1 MAKTKLGPALVFERK
16 NKNLLKIPKKLIVHF
31 CSDARIEKRPIP
43 HPPAASPYAGANVPK
58 VVYVSTKSPF
68 MSIAKR
74 VQKLLREA
82 EKRATQSVCLGDKGK
97 TGKDK
102 LAQLKGASE
111 ALRKEP
117 VFIKATG
124 RAIDKAMKVGKW
136 FDEKDG
142 FTIKVKTGAVL
153 VVDDIVQDEDVKDG
167 LADST
172 ERSTDEAQKN
182 EGQEQ
187 LVSKPGENMD
197 ATGKKGNKIQISD
210 GRPNSPLPDSRT
222 RWVNMVEIEVTMQ

>member
-1 MAKTKLGPALVFERK
+1 MAKSKPEPELVFERK
-16 NKNLLKIPKKLIVHF
+16 NKNLLKIPKN
-31 CSDARIEKRPIP
+31 ARIEKRPIP
-43 HPPAASPYAGANVPK
+43 HPPAASPYAGASVPK

-82 EKRATQSVCLGDKGK
+82 EKRATQSVRLGDKKGS
-97 TGKDK
+97 GKDK
-102 LAQLKGASE
+102 LTQLKDASE

-142 FTIKVKTGAVL
+142 FTTKVKTGTVM
-153 VVDDIVQDEDVKDG
+153 VVDDIVRDEVVEDEERPIDG
-167 LADST
+167 AQ
-172 ERSTDEAQKN
+172 ETDDPEDAASKVGAAARKQGRNNGKPDN
-182 EGQEQ
+182 EDG
-187 LVSKPGENMD
+187 
-197 ATGKKGNKIQISD
+197 SD
-210 GRPNSPLPDSRT
+210 LPDSRT
-222 RWVNMVEIEVTMQ
+222 RWVNMVEITVTMD